1 MGIEVNENFLVRFIV
16 NSLSS
21 QYASF
26 QMGYNNIKDRC
37 NVHELHNMLIQE
49 ETRLKK
55 QGICSIN
62 LMGLHK
68 VNVLSAQIHKKD
80 HKNGKCYLCKKLG
93 HYHKD
98 SLKCKA
104 WFEKKGKPSAFICF
118 ESNLI
123 EIPYDLNHK
132 SKFKICL
139 HRESS

>member
-1 MGIEVNENFLVRFIV
+1 MGTLITMKFDGSCTMHEHVKGMTNITEKLKSMAIEVNENFFVRFIV

-62 LMGLHK
+62 LMG
-68 VNVLSAQIHKKD
+68 
-80 HKNGKCYLCKKLG
+80 
-93 HYHKD
+93 
-98 SLKCKA
+98 
-104 WFEKKGKPSAFICF
+104 
-118 ESNLI
+118 
-123 EIPYDLNHK
+123 
-132 SKFKICL
+132 
-139 HRESS
+139 